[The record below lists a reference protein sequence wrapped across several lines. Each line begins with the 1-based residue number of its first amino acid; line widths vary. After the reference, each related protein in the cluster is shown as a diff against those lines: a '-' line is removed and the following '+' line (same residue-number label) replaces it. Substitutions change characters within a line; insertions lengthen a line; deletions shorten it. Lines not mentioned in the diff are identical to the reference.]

1 MQAENKQPE
10 FSNQEGFTLVEVIVS
25 LLLLAITFSAAF
37 GSYFLGMRILEESRQ
52 EVRATQIIQSELEAM
67 RTMTWNDLGDLVTST
82 YITPEGEFV
91 TKYADEFRVYRYIQT
106 INSTQKRITLW
117 VWWTNSNSQSTYRRF
132 TTVFTKNGLNDYYYR
147 EA

>member
-1 MQAENKQPE
+1 MGAATNQSEL
-10 FSNQEGFTLVEVIVS
+10 SSQEGFTLVEVIMS
-25 LLLLAITFSAAF
+25 LLLLAIVFSAAF
-37 GSYFLGMRILEESRQ
+37 GTYFLGMRILEESRQ

-67 RTMTWNDLGDLVTST
+67 RTMTWNDIGLLSTSA

-91 TKYADEFRVYRYIQT
+91 TQYADEFRVYRYIQT
-106 INSTQKRITLW
+106 INSTQKRVTIW
-117 VWWTNSNSQSTYRRF
+117 VWWVNSNSQNTFRRF